1 MKNHG
6 NQPKTMKNHETTL
19 KNHGSDDFL
28 LQTYRQ
34 TDTSPLYIYHH
45 HHHHL
50 QPSAEDSTSTLCAQ
64 QATGSH
70 SRATRIGQR
79 RLLATTAGASSAVRT
94 HGAASLTWLWPD
106 RKLDLASWS
115 ILKENLSSDWAKEIT
130 TTRCTHNQCTDVV
143 AAPRTDSE
151 RPPNMK
157 LVSTTVVNI
166 VAEIRANISFKVM
179 RLLQQWLVV
188 SNAWP
193 SSIRLIQGVSKN
205 TEFYQIEHFQICHKY
220 HKYFFPT
227 GSRISKSSIW

>member
-1 MKNHG
+1 MGTTG
-6 NQPKTMKNHETTL
+6 NWLPL
-19 KNHGSDDFL
+19 ASD
-28 LQTYRQ
+28 QNR
-34 TDTSPLYIYHH
+34 P
-45 HHHHL
+45 
-50 QPSAEDSTSTLCAQ
+50 E
-64 QATGSH
+64 
-70 SRATRIGQR
+70 
-79 RLLATTAGASSAVRT
+79 ATTGDYIPQVRRQAFA
-94 HGAASLTWLWPD
+94 HRERLFWLD
-106 RKLDLASWS
+106 FDLIASWTWSVWS
-115 ILKENLSSDWAKEIT
+115 IWRRTCLQIGRRRNHHGQV
-130 TTRCTHNQCTDVV
+130 HNQCTDVV